1 MERSLSYLERSMRD
15 RQHELLAEAQRIAA
29 ARAARSGYYL
39 AATRS
44 SARDRALLN
53 AVARPGAAITLQP
66 RPAADIAAECA
77 AKVAAW
83 RRAAASFGRSLVTVG
98 RRLEQVGRAA

>member
-1 MERSLSYLERSMRD
+1 MEKSLSYLERSMRD

-29 ARAARSGYYL
+29 ARAARSGDYL
-39 AATRS
+39 ATRRS
-44 SARDRALLN
+44 VARERTLLS

-66 RPAADIAAECA
+66 RPAVDIAADCA

-83 RRAAASFGRSLVTVG
+83 RRAAATFGRSLITVG
-98 RRLEQVGRAA
+98 RRLEEVGRAA